1 MNSFEIIN
9 MKFVGIDERIAS
21 ELFTVK
27 SIYEMTYTSPN
38 YRSCVLEKLLNEVY
52 NEIDDLPLDEYLVK
66 KMNFLING
74 IKAKMEDEPLLKVKN
89 STSRAQKSHIEY
101 FLSEFRKKIISIE
114 IDISKKSEDSKS
126 DSTCLTRKE
135 TALLFRY
142 LQLTN
147 AILDHEQISDRELV
161 SHIGPLTNISPEQL
175 RKEYLGNSWKDMA
188 EISAKKENFD
198 KVRSVLEA
206 IIDQIRSD
214 AKPFN

>member
-1 MNSFEIIN
+1 MNSFDIIN
-9 MKFVGIDERIAS
+9 MKFDGIEEKISS
-21 ELFTVK
+21 ELFSVK

-38 YRSCVLEKLLNEVY
+38 YRSRVLVYLLNDIY
-52 NEIDDLPLDEYLVK
+52 SEIDDLPLDDYLIK
-66 KMNFLING
+66 KMNFLVNSIN
-74 IKAKMEDEPLLKVKN
+74 AKMKAEPLLRNNTK
-89 STSRAQKSHIEY
+89 TSRAQKSHIEY
-101 FLSEFRKKIISIE
+101 LLSELRKKIVSIE
-114 IDISKKSEDSKS
+114 TDISKKREDSKS

-147 AILDHEQISDRELV
+147 AILDHEQISDRDLV
-161 SHIGPLTNISPEQL
+161 KLIGPLTNISPEQL
-175 RKEYLGNSWKDMA
+175 RKEYLGNSWTDMS

-198 KVRSVLEA
+198 KVRSVLET